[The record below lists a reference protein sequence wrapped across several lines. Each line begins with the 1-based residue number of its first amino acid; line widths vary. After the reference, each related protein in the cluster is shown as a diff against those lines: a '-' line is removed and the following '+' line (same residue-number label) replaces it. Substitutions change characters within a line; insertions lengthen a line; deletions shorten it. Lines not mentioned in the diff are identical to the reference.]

1 MKGFL
6 ALQKREKQPPR
17 VTLKKCDLIQ
27 SKAICESSITLEGAT
42 GKKVRI
48 KNQDQGATLVTVY
61 THKNWIYRVPEKSD
75 LTIASENT
83 IFHTSGVQTPSNVVI
98 QLDWSDETLRETS
111 RNIIP
116 WSVSM
121 IHQQKCMELL
131 EEKMELISTLKD
143 ESAEKDIQI
152 ATLQKEVENLTEKLP
167 KLTED
172 GLKTEVLSLCP
183 IRIQLEILK
192 ATQEESKQKDVIIA
206 DLRDQIWQLGLEIRL
221 LRDDVGLAVLDMV
234 TNDKEESNPLEQEVT
249 KELPEASAVKSDEE
263 TKPESQGE
271 QEESKSSSEEDEYR
285 GSEGHLPS
293 DSTESVSSVKSTDRE
308 EGESFTSEDEAVKV
322 LVIRNTE
329 LEEKVKEME
338 ESYNMSTGTLSTLIR
353 KLSRAEDHLR
363 NSEAV
368 VAKLQKELSERC
380 SQLQDMSSKFSS
392 LREENTQIKVVADL
406 QSENIKLSELVTRL
420 QEEATGSTDTAV
432 KLKEEVDKLQLH
444 SCAEEARRRQLQEQ
458 CDSIKAENQTLRRN
472 LQQQLVEL
480 QVTSARL
487 EKFISRMVQA
497 IYSAPGIEQPTTEIT
512 DEDTLQAFRKILDE
526 RLEFYGTLTAHEI
539 PVRPLF
545 TGNTEESEMA
555 P

>member
-6 ALQKREKQPPR
+6 ALQKREKEPPR

-27 SKAICESSITLEGAT
+27 SKAVCKSSIDLEGAA
-42 GKKVRI
+42 GKK
-48 KNQDQGATLVTVY
+48 
-61 THKNWIYRVPEKSD
+61 
-75 LTIASENT
+75 
-83 IFHTSGVQTPSNVVI
+83 
-98 QLDWSDETLRETS
+98 
-111 RNIIP
+111 
-116 WSVSM
+116 
-121 IHQQKCMELL
+121 KCMELL
-131 EEKMELISTLKD
+131 EEKIELISTLKD
-143 ESAEKDIQI
+143 ESAKKDIQI

-172 GLKTEVLSLCP
+172 GLKTEPNTP
-183 IRIQLEILK
+183 IHTLNATWHRQQQLEILK

-221 LRDDVGLAVLDMV
+221 LRDDVNLAVLDMV
-234 TNDKEESNPLEQEVT
+234 TNVEGESNPLEQEVT
-249 KELPEASAVKSDEE
+249 KELPEASAEKSDEE

-293 DSTESVSSVKSTDRE
+293 DSIKSVSSVKSTDRE

-322 LVIRNTE
+322 LLIRNME

-353 KLSRAEDHLR
+353 KLSHAEDQLR
-363 NSEAV
+363 NSGAV

-406 QSENIKLSELVTRL
+406 QSENIKLRELVTRL

-432 KLKEEVDKLQLH
+432 KLKEEVGKLQLH

-458 CDSIKAENQTLRRN
+458 CDSIKAENQMLRRN
-472 LQQQLVEL
+472 LQEQLVEL

-497 IYSAPGIEQPTTEIT
+497 IYSAPGMEQPTTEIT

-526 RLEFYGTLTAHEI
+526 RLEFYGMLTAYEI